1 MFGRILKKDL
11 KRNKT
16 MNIILFL
23 FVIIASVF
31 FASGIYN
38 FVVVMN
44 GTDYMF
50 EKAGMGDYQLISK
63 GEYAIGRSEE
73 TVKNIPE
80 VAGYGIDEVVYVSKG
95 DVLAE
100 DGRKLEVTNIGMIDS
115 IDRLGITFFDKD
127 NNAITSVEPGTVI
140 VSGKFLRDNDLETG
154 EKITILKGDVKK
166 ALTIA
171 GTLKDAVFG
180 SEFMGNPR
188 FLVNES
194 DFTGFIEDETVFQYY
209 CGELYYIRTDDP
221 SAVASAV
228 SGLDGIEYSDRT
240 SSLKMAYVMNLI
252 IAFVVVILSICL
264 MIVSF
269 LVLRFSINF
278 SIGEDFREIGVM
290 KAIGI
295 KNRKIR
301 SLYLVK
307 YAVIAAI
314 GSVIGFFISIPFGDM
329 LLDSMTKDMVLG
341 TEWGYAWNIIG
352 SVCVTLMVI
361 LFAYLSTS
369 KIKSL
374 TPIDAVRSGQTG
386 ERFKKKGG
394 IRITKNLLRPSWYL
408 AVNDILSSPKRFVT
422 IIVTFTLCTLLMLMI
437 VNTASTMNSDKLLYL
452 FAPEADVYITDTD
465 KATSFIHEGGEA
477 ELEEYLDE
485 LSEGFTAEGM
495 PCTAR
500 IRLIYTY
507 QLEVD
512 GTTYSYSVEQ
522 DWKTKASEHRMAEG
536 KAPSNPNEV
545 AITKH
550 FAELTGAKLGD
561 TIRID
566 YGDKTEELLVTGYF
580 QSMNML
586 GKVIL
591 LHEDA
596 PTDFTHLSSPSQF
609 MINFTD
615 NPDQKTI
622 DERVA
627 KIKELTGNNEVFNA
641 AEFCVDCVRVYP
653 VMNAVAK
660 LLLLIVLI
668 VVVLITILMER
679 SFIADEKSEIAIAK
693 AVGFKD
699 STIIRWHVNRFFIVA
714 LVAMLLAVILSIP
727 MTDLC
732 ISPIFGM
739 MGASDID
746 YNYDILRGFAM
757 YPGAILIV
765 TAVTAFLT
773 SLYTKKIKSRDTASI
788 E

>member
-38 FVVVMN
+38 FVVVTN

-50 EKAGMGDYQLISK
+50 EKAGLGDYQLISM
-63 GEYAIGRSEE
+63 GENAIGRTEE
-73 TVKNIPE
+73 TVKAIPE
-80 VAGYGIDEVVYVSKG
+80 VKDYRIDEVVYLSKG

-100 DGRKLEVTNIGMIDS
+100 DGKKLEVTNIGMLDS
-115 IDRLGITFFDKD
+115 IERLGITFFDKD
-127 NNAITSVEPGTVI
+127 DNAITSVESGTVI
-140 VSGKFLRDNDLETG
+140 VSGKFFRDNNLEIG
-154 EKITILKGDVKK
+154 DKITISKGD
-166 ALTIA
+166 AEATLTVA

-188 FLVNES
+188 FLVNEA
-194 DFTGFIEDETVFQYY
+194 DFIGFFEDETVFQYY
-209 CGELYYIRTDDP
+209 CGELYYITTEDP
-221 SAVASAV
+221 EAVRSAV
-228 SGLDGIEYSDRT
+228 SVLDGIEYSDRT
-240 SSLKMAYVMNLI
+240 ASLKMAYVMNLI
-252 IAFVVVILSICL
+252 IAFIVVILSICL

-295 KNRKIR
+295 KNKKIR
-301 SLYLVK
+301 SLYLTK
-307 YAVIAAI
+307 YAVIAVI
-314 GSVIGFFISIPFGDM
+314 GSAIGFFISIPFGDM

-341 TEWGYAWNIIG
+341 TELGYAWNIIG

-369 KIKSL
+369 KIKKL

-394 IRITKNLLRPSWYL
+394 VRITKNLLRPSWYL
-408 AVNDILSSPKRFVT
+408 AINDILSSPKRFVT
-422 IIVTFTLCTLLMLMI
+422 IIITFSLCTLLMLMI
-437 VNTASTMNSDKLLYL
+437 VNTANTMNSDKLLYL
-452 FAPEADVYITDTD
+452 FAPEADVFITDVD
-465 KATSFIHEGGEA
+465 KSTSFMHAGGEA

-485 LSEGFTAEGM
+485 LSKEFADEGM

-507 QLEVD
+507 QFEVN
-512 GTTYSYSVEQ
+512 GTQYSYSVEQ
-522 DWKTKASEHRMAEG
+522 DWKTKASEYPMSEG

-545 AITKH
+545 AITKQ

-580 QSMNML
+580 QSMNQL
-586 GKVIL
+586 GKIVL

-596 PTDFTHLSSPSQF
+596 PTDFAHLTSPSQF
-609 MINFTD
+609 FLNFTD
-615 NPDQKTI
+615 DPDQKTI

-641 AEFCVDCVRVYP
+641 SEFCVDCVRVYP
-653 VMNAVAK
+653 IMDAVAK

-699 STIIRWHVNRFFIVA
+699 STVIRWHVNRFFIVA
-714 LVAMLLAVILSIP
+714 LVAMLLAVVLSMP

-746 YNYDILRGFAM
+746 YNYDILRCFVM
-757 YPGAILIV
+757 YPGIILIV
-765 TAVTAFLT
+765 TVVTAFIT
-773 SLYTKKIKSRDTASI
+773 ALYTKKIVSRDTASI